1 MSGLTEVVV
10 IRLRGGEAAAGVNAA
25 ATSCNCSIEVIDQFL
40 SRFAHLRI
48 SHLQTISLM
57 LLLPLKWPPSVRA
70 VFVASASLSMSSPD
84 EIFALDCMLGS
95 EASPGASVYNS
106 ALLVALL
113 PMMLV
118 GVSVGV
124 CYLIARYRE
133 EERGTNLSRNLCVSV
148 VLVLFLLHLPARQ
161 TTHRRTCTLNQD
173 FFTKHVA
180 LCNHDVKAKFIPI

>member
-1 MSGLTEVVV
+1 MQATNYDAALEIFDRFISLFA
-10 IRLRGGEAAAGVNAA
+10 LR
-25 ATSCNCSIEVIDQFL
+25 
-40 SRFAHLRI
+40 RI

-57 LLLPLKWPPSVRA
+57 VLLPLKWPPSVRA

-84 EIFALDCMLGS
+84 KIFAIDCELGS
-95 EASPGASVYNS
+95 EASLGASVYNS

-124 CYLIARYRE
+124 CHLIARYRE

-148 VLVLFLLHLPARQ
+148 VLVLFLLHLPALQ
-161 TTHRRTCTLNQD
+161 TTNRRAALYQVV
-173 FFTKHVA
+173 FTKHVA
-180 LCNHDVKAKFIPI
+180 QA